1 MPIYSIINNVKFKSI
16 EDKLELYYNRLK
28 HPQKI
33 INNWSIIDLD
43 LLNSLKKIK
52 LTSINDISY
61 YESEKLITTESKSKF
76 ITIKTSFNF
85 IAIKIVNNEY
95 EFNIKDWDLLAVD
108 KNYIYKEKET
118 KPMTNKEIIEFLG
131 FKLDKKAKKDLE
143 YFG

>member
-1 MPIYSIINNVKFKSI
+1 MKFKSI

>member
-1 MPIYSIINNVKFKSI
+1 MNIKSLQ
-16 EDKLELYYNRLK
+16 DKLELYYDRLK

-33 INNWSIIDLD
+33 INNWAIIDLD

-52 LTSINDISY
+52 LISINDISY
-61 YESEKLITTESKSKF
+61 YQSEKLITTESKNKF
-76 ITIKTSFNF
+76 IIIKISFNF

-108 KNYIYKEKET
+108 RDHIYKEEET
-118 KPMTNKEIIEFLG
+118 KPMTIKEIIKFLG
-131 FKLDKKAKKDLE
+131 FKLDKKAKQDLE